1 MPFVEDADMTEATI
15 PVTIAEDAAARVA
28 ELGLQPEFDLM
39 IERARQTL
47 ADLLHLRVTLEHDPD
62 RPEDDPRIVIWA
74 HKEEPTPEKLEDM
87 TEWKEWVRWEYE
99 HLPVRARLNI
109 HLTTAYG
116 SEAV

>member
-1 MPFVEDADMTEATI
+1 MPAEMVPLT
-15 PVTIAEDAAARVA
+15 VAEDAAARVA
-28 ELGLQPEFDLM
+28 ELGLQREFDLM

-47 ADLLHLRVTLEHDPD
+47 TSLLHLRVTLEYDPV
-62 RPEDDPRIVIWA
+62 RPEDDPRILIWA

-99 HLPVRARLNI
+99 YLPVRARLNI